1 MCLAAGETWEVI
13 NGAHRAKLLT
23 VDGTNKKHVG
33 LNNTSVVGECALF
46 WQPGEHIVFGVVDT
60 ELEGGGLLKC
70 QSAKML
76 QFQGCRIVM
85 TSEQCNARCH
95 ECGMLFLT

>member
-23 VDGTNKKHVG
+23 ADGTNKEHVG

-60 ELEGGGLLKC
+60 ERGVG
-70 QSAKML
+70 
-76 QFQGCRIVM
+76 GCRNVKVP
-85 TSEQCNARCH
+85 RCSNFRGA
-95 ECGMLFLT
+95 ES